1 MGIKNLNKFI
11 TKYSPSSITEIDTN
25 ILKNTVIAID
35 AYNILYQFLTAIRAS
50 GKDFKTENGKITTH
64 IYAILMK
71 TISFLKKGITP
82 IYVFDGKA
90 PEIKNNTLEH
100 RYKIKKI
107 AQDELD
113 KIEAIET
120 LTNNDIDKKKKLMQQ
135 TTTLTLS
142 QVDECKQILKLFG
155 LPYVEAPSE
164 ADPQLA
170 YLIKENLVDYV
181 ISEDMD
187 LLTFGCKKLIRNYGT
202 KKSIKLIELDKILA
216 DTNLTMNQFID
227 LCIMMGCDYSD
238 TLNGIGMTRAY
249 DLLKK
254 YKKIELIL
262 ENIDENKI
270 SDNFNYKM
278 ARNTF
283 LNSPIK
289 KINKKDL
296 MITKSNVDKLLEV
309 IIDEYE
315 FDDDYWNKMLS
326 FLAPSKQYINTK
338 YKFSDI

>member
-11 TKYSPSSITEIDTN
+11 TKYSPSSTSEVDIN
-25 ILKNTVIAID
+25 QLKNTVIAVD
-35 AYNILYQFLTAIRAS
+35 AYNSLYQFLTAIRAS

-90 PEIKNNTLEH
+90 PEIKNNTLEQ
-100 RYKIKKI
+100 RYNIKKL
-107 AQDELD
+107 AQNELD
-113 KIEAIET
+113 KLEAIET
-120 LTNNDIDKKKKLMQQ
+120 LSDDNIKKKKQLMQQ
-135 TTTLTLS
+135 TTTLTLV

-155 LPYVEAPSE
+155 LPYIDAPSE

-187 LLTFGCKKLIRNYGT
+187 LLTFGCTKLIRNYGT
-202 KKSIKLIELDKILA
+202 KKNIKLINLEIILK
-216 DTNLTMNQFID
+216 DIKLSMKQFID
-227 LCIMMGCDYSD
+227 LCIMMGCDYSG

-249 DLLKK
+249 ELLKK
-254 YKKIELIL
+254 YKKIETIL

-270 SDNFNYKM
+270 SDNFNYQM

-283 LNSPIK
+283 MNSPIK
-289 KINKKDL
+289 SLNKKDL
-296 MITKSNVDKLLEV
+296 IVNPSNVDKLLEL

-326 FLAPSKQYINTK
+326 FLKPSKKYINTK